1 MSSDLTLTP
10 IRAILTDIEGTTT
23 DIHFVHRI
31 LFPYARAHLA
41 DYVRTHDQ
49 DPAVRAAL
57 KETAELAGC
66 ENDLPI
72 LIDALIGWIDEDRKA
87 KPLKDLQGLIWRH
100 GYESGEFTGHL
111 YQDVV
116 PALAQWRDQGIQRFV
131 YSSGSVPAQ
140 KLLFG
145 YSDEGDITPFF
156 DGFFDTRVGAKREVE
171 SYKTIAKSIAI
182 PEAEVLFLSDV
193 TAELDAARSAGM
205 QTVQLVRTPDI
216 ATGDH
221 PRVSNFTELLPRTFR
236 P

>member
-1 MSSDLTLTP
+1 MSNVLKLNP
-10 IRAILTDIEGTTT
+10 VKAILTDIEGTTT
-23 DIHFVHRI
+23 DIHFVHQV

-41 DYVRTHDQ
+41 DFIRSHDQ
-49 DPAVRAAL
+49 DPAVQNAL

-66 ENDLPI
+66 ENDVST
-72 LIDALIGWIDEDRKA
+72 LIEALIGWIDEDRKA

-116 PALAQWRDQGIQRFV
+116 PALTHWRDQGIQRFV

-145 YSDEGDITPFF
+145 YSDKGDITPLF
-156 DGFFDTRVGAKREVE
+156 DDFFDTRVGAKRDVE
-171 SYKTIAKSIAI
+171 SYQTIAQAIAI
-182 PEAEVLFLSDV
+182 SEPGILFLSDV

-216 ATGDH
+216 VTADH
-221 PRVSNFTELLPRTFR
+221 PWVSNFTELLPHVFR